1 LDYLTPCERL
11 LFENYI
17 PQGGE
22 ILDLGVGGGRTTKF
36 LSDRAS
42 RYLGVDYSQPM
53 IDACRR
59 KFPKLQFVVADAAD
73 LSCLGDRLFDT
84 LVVAFNGLDYVLPV
98 DRRRGCLQEIQR
110 VLKPGGRLIFSSHNP
125 RAVVLRRRWN
135 RERIRQIAQNW
146 SFGSKILRWFAW
158 TMLA

>member
-1 LDYLTPCERL
+1 MIASVPENLQTYQAQQVADHYAALDYLTPCERL

-59 KFPKLQFVVADAAD
+59 KFPKLEFVVADAAD
-73 LSCLGDRLFDT
+73 LS
-84 LVVAFNGLDYVLPV
+84 
-98 DRRRGCLQEIQR
+98 
-110 VLKPGGRLIFSSHNP
+110 
-125 RAVVLRRRWN
+125 
-135 RERIRQIAQNW
+135 
-146 SFGSKILRWFAW
+146 
-158 TMLA
+158 